1 MLRRPL
7 LYNPP
12 AVQQQDAV
20 SQDQRLIDIVGYQ
33 HDGAAGDL
41 VDAGNFPLQG
51 AAGHRIEMQ
60 QRQQFAHALVNA
72 LTRPFQQLRHGGDI
86 LLHGPVGK

>member
-7 LYNPP
+7 PHNPP

-20 SQDQRLIDIVGYQ
+20 SQDQRLIDIVDHQ

-51 AAGHRIEMQ
+51 AAGHRIERAERLVHQ
-60 QRQQFAHALVNA
+60 Q
-72 LTRPFQQLRHGGDI
+72 PPESWCG
-86 LLHGPVGK
+86 